1 MNENNITSK
10 VRAFLN
16 ESMAV
21 PEDTADSAALFST
34 GTLDSVSAIDLV
46 LFLETTFGIK
56 INPIDISIDDL
67 DTIDKISEFVGS
79 RIGS

>member
-1 MNENNITSK
+1 MNETNITPK
-10 VRAFLN
+10 IRAFLS

-21 PEDTADSAALFST
+21 AEDTADSAPLFST

-46 LFLETTFGIK
+46 LFLETTFNIK

-67 DTIDKISEFVGS
+67 DTINKISEFVGS
-79 RIGS
+79 RIAE